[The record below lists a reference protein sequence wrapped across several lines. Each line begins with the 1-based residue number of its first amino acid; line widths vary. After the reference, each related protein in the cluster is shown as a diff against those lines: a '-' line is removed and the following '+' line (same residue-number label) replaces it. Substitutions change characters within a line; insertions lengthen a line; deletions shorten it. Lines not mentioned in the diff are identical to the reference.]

1 MAGKSPFDYINNI
14 SQSKSS
20 IWDDD
25 SDREYSAF
33 MVNRGLSQYA
43 DTIMFAQIMNTYG
56 SYVSNRAQ
64 YDFYRYGIT
73 NKKKRFAKWSKAK
86 KHEDL
91 LEYASHFGL
100 STDLFEKNLELMTDE
115 QISEMKSMFE
125 KGGRR

>member
-20 IWDDD
+20 IWDDN

-56 SYVSNRAQ
+56 SYTSNRAQ

-91 LEYASHFGL
+91 LEYASYFGM
-100 STDLFEKNLELMTDE
+100 TPDLFEKNLELMTDE